1 MKTELTAKM
10 ITDAVKGM
18 AGIKELMFDTPIS
31 VKTSPHAVFWNL
43 ELYGIQVDNHDNIWL
58 ATMDW
63 NGNITQPLLIWTIL
77 EERDVNYELVLS
89 SLYQR
94 VYLLSSQKKEKKDD
108 SLFKQMCR
116 IACSGYVPETELNKM
131 LGS

>member
-1 MKTELTAKM
+1 MKSELTAKM

-31 VKTSPHAVFWNL
+31 VKTSPHCVSV
-43 ELYGIQVDNHDNIWL
+43 ELYGIQVDDQDNIWL

-63 NGNITQPLLIWTIL
+63 DGGSSQPTVFWNLLEPT
-77 EERDVNYELVLS
+77 DMNYDLVLS

-94 VYLLSSQKKEKKDD
+94 VYPLSSQKKEKKDD
-108 SLFKQMCR
+108 SIFKQMCR
-116 IACSGYVPETELNKM
+116 IAYSGYVEKTELDKI
-131 LGS
+131 LGA